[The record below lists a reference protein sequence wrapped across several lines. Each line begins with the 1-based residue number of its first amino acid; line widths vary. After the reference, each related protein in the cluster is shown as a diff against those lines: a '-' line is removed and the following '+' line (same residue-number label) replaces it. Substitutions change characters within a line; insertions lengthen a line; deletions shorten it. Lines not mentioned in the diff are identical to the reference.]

1 MTVYKNMF
9 NYITNSNNA
18 SSYTIADAKTSIIER
33 WLPYIGTLWFFVII
47 ESYLVWNPLA
57 PLMHSIPSSLII
69 YGTLRIQNKLNYTKN
84 KNLICLFLVIYIIWA
99 IITLCEDIPQVIRR
113 SFDFVPILFFIFW
126 PKELII
132 KTYLLIRKIVIFYAL
147 GSSVVTVLIL
157 AGFEN
162 NIPHITLP
170 PREALHVRLDI
181 VYYVYGI
188 FVTLCYP
195 VSGVAGRA
203 CGMLMEPGHFA
214 VVLGHIY
221 LIDRLRKVRVNIWI
235 VICGI
240 LTFSSVFILFVL
252 FTEIK
257 NVFSK
262 EGLKK
267 IFFVLISVPFVL
279 YGIFLFLPPLVQEEI
294 EYQIYGRNLEQVVE
308 AYEMTSSING
318 ALDERAS
325 DYSLNAYEKM
335 DIIEFLFGGKHIEPG
350 ECLSD
355 YRGMIIYMGCVG
367 LFLSILV
374 YLTIIHKIPLDL
386 RMSLILSFSL
396 ILLHRS
402 FMLFEPYI
410 YIYAFLVLVF
420 AGTDSI
426 TKKTIMCRDGN

>member
-1 MTVYKNMF
+1 MVYIDQNR
-9 NYITNSNNA
+9 
-18 SSYTIADAKTSIIER
+18 SSSTIYR
-33 WLPYIGTLWFFVII
+33 YLPFIATIWFFVII

-57 PLMHSIPSSLII
+57 PLMHSVPSFLLMW
-69 YGTLRIQNKLNYTKN
+69 GTLNIKNHLEYTKS
-84 KNLICLFLVIYIIWA
+84 KHVICIFLTLYIFWA

-113 SFDFVPILFFIFW
+113 AFDFVPILFFIFW
-126 PKELII
+126 PKQLIE
-132 KTYLLIRKIVIFYAL
+132 KTYLIIRKVVLFYAI
-147 GSSVVTVLIL
+147 GSSIVTVLIL

-162 NIPHITLP
+162 SIPHIILP

-181 VYYVYGI
+181 VYYVYGL

-195 VSGVAGRA
+195 VTGVAGRA

-221 LIDRLRKVRVNIWI
+221 LIERLRGTKVNWWF

-240 LTFSSVFILFVL
+240 LTFSSVFMFFVL
-252 FTEIK
+252 FTE
-257 NVFSK
+257 VRRLFSK
-262 EGLKK
+262 RDFKK
-267 IFFVLISVPFVL
+267 VAYVLICSPFVL
-279 YGIFLFLPPLVQEEI
+279 YGIFVLLPEQVQDEI

-325 DYSLNAYEKM
+325 DYSLRAYESM
-335 DIIEFLFGGKHIEPG
+335 NMMEFLFGGEHIEPG

-367 LFLSILV
+367 MFLSILV
-374 YLTIIHKIPLDL
+374 YLTIISKIPIHL
-386 RMSLILSFSL
+386 RISLMLSYLL
-396 ILLHRS
+396 IIVHRS

-410 YIYAFLVLVF
+410 YLYAFFVLILANNERLTSNCSFNNGVEE
-420 AGTDSI
+420 I
-426 TKKTIMCRDGN
+426 VE

>member
-18 SSYTIADAKTSIIER
+18 SSYTIVDAKTSIIER

-84 KNLICLFLVIYIIWA
+84 KHLICLFLVIYIIWA

-162 NIPHITLP
+162 NIPHIILP

-279 YGIFLFLPPLVQEEI
+279 YGI
-294 EYQIYGRNLEQVVE
+294 
-308 AYEMTSSING
+308 
-318 ALDERAS
+318 ERAS

-374 YLTIIHKIPLDL
+374 YLTIIRKIPLDL

-410 YIYAFLVLVF
+410 YLYAFFILILADFDNRKLLLCYGKDNLKVV
-420 AGTDSI
+420 
-426 TKKTIMCRDGN
+426 KK